1 MGEII
6 KKQGRFYLRYYDEAG
21 KRRMRSCDASSHAE
35 ARKMLLK
42 LEAGI
47 ASAERRL
54 VEPERLTVAEL
65 CERFLASSHPRAKD
79 AARYRQ
85 HAIYCLRPV
94 LPLLGAT
101 PLEKLRRRD
110 IENMR
115 DRLGATYQANTVRT
129 FLGALSAVLSWGI
142 KQEYLTVHP
151 MQKLDLPK
159 RQNSTDRL
167 SAEQAGRL
175 LAVAKERAL
184 GCTGRRRP
192 LYWSVYMVVSLAL
205 RLGLRKGEAL
215 GLRWTDIDLVHGRLT
230 IARQLADCQAATAA
244 GRWRTP
250 KNGKSR
256 SLPLP
261 ANFAEDLRAWQRE
274 CPLTSAQLVC
284 PLGSTAIG
292 TLSELLE
299 AADCPRF
306 ARPLHSLRHTFA
318 SLVIE
323 HGGSILAVKEA
334 LGHSSLEMTLVY
346 SHISPSALAADLA
359 KLKL

>member
-1 MGEII
+1 MGEVI

-21 KRRMRSCDASSHAE
+21 TRRMRACDASSHVE
-35 ARKMLLK
+35 ARRVLLK
-42 LEAGI
+42 VEAGI

-65 CERFLASSHPRAKD
+65 CQRFLASSHPRAKD

-101 PLEKLRRRD
+101 SLDKLRRRD
-110 IENMR
+110 IESLR
-115 DRLGATYQANTVRT
+115 DRLGATYQPNTVRT

-167 SAEQAGRL
+167 SAEQASQL

-184 GCTGRRRP
+184 SCTGRRRP
-192 LYWSVYMVVSLAL
+192 LHWSLYMVVALAL

-215 GLRWTDIDLVHGRLT
+215 GLRWSDIDFTNARLT
-230 IARQLADCQAATAA
+230 VARQLADCAAATAA

-250 KNGKSR
+250 KSGKSR

-261 ANFAEDLRAWQRE
+261 AALAEELRLWQAE
-274 CPLTSAQLVC
+274 CPSTPAGLVC
-284 PLGSTAIG
+284 PLGSTAMG
-292 TLSELLE
+292 TLGELLE
-299 AADCPRF
+299 AAHCPRF
-306 ARPLHSLRHTFA
+306 ARPLHSLRHSFA